1 MCVKFCYNLHTN
13 SWVMAKKHV
22 LWVTV
27 ILTFD
32 HFLISSSSSPFPQG
46 IPDMWNRHKNVYC
59 FKHHEKNNYS
69 RVIGCHGPTA
79 SHNQPVLKLVHSPTG
94 AAAAAAA
101 GGGAAPDLFQGPDTL
116 SPLTRI
122 ISPSSPTSSFSY
134 SSSSFSSL
142 KTNKQTKKNS
152 Q

>member
-1 MCVKFCYNLHTN
+1 MGHGKKTRFVGHSYLDLWPFSHQFFLKSISSRN
-13 SWVMAKKHV
+13 SWHV
-22 LWVTV
+22 K
-27 ILTFD
+27 
-32 HFLISSSSSPFPQG
+32 Q
-46 IPDMWNRHKNVYC
+46 RHKNVYC

-142 KTNKQTKKNS
+142 KTNKQKKKTVSRQLRNVRFFS
-152 Q
+152 